1 MRSGFDDF
9 GIAREE
15 LPAVLLIG
23 QEQELKDEAQTEL
36 ESVAIAMIQHA
47 LAIVKV
53 VFPLKAQMGCI
64 IDIPVHRRAG

>member
-1 MRSGFDDF
+1 MALGKH
-9 GIAREE
+9 EKE
-15 LPAVLLIG
+15 LPAAPAIG